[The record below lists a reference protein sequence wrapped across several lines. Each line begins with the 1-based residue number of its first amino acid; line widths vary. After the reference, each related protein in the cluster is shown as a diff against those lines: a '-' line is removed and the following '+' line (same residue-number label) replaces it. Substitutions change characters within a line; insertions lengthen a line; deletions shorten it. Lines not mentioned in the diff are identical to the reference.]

1 MESGTRQLPI
11 RGFMDDHTITSLAH
25 VQTRWILKALY
36 DMATWAQ
43 MKFKPRKSRSMVI
56 RSGKVTSK
64 FQLQVQGEM
73 IPTIEEN
80 PIKCLGKWYDATL
93 TDSWKV
99 SRTEKQADEWL
110 SKIEESGLPGKF
122 KGLALPARSATK
134 THVATDNVWNS
145 YDSSGELR
153 SEWPNIFASGSESQ
167 QDSRQ

>member
-93 TDSWKV
+93 TDS
-99 SRTEKQADEWL
+99 
-110 SKIEESGLPGKF
+110 
-122 KGLALPARSATK
+122 
-134 THVATDNVWNS
+134 
-145 YDSSGELR
+145 
-153 SEWPNIFASGSESQ
+153 
-167 QDSRQ
+167 